1 MEVFACKLQMQ
12 TEIEIV
18 NDISLIL
25 AQLNWKISFDC

>member
-25 AQLNWKISFDC
+25 A

>member
-12 TEIEIV
+12 TEIEIEIV

-25 AQLNWKISFDC
+25 AQLN